1 MTLFAADDPGTVRRV
16 SLVKLSAE
24 VARSIA
30 GIGRI
35 VVEGEVHRS
44 TRGIRGAIYFT
55 LKDRAAQVS
64 VICPSNRAA
73 RCRAVAGER
82 VGVTGTLSWSADRG
96 QLSLIAEEVVP
107 VGAGAIAAMIA
118 DARRRLAADGLLDRP
133 RRRVPRL
140 PALIGVVC

>member
-16 SLVKLSAE
+16 SLVKLSSE

-35 VVEGEVHRS
+35 LVEGEVHRP
-44 TRGIRGAIYFT
+44 TRGGRGAIYFT

-82 VGVTGTLSWSADRG
+82 VRVRGSLGGSADGG
-96 QLSLIAEEVVP
+96 QLSLIGEEVSP
-107 VGAGAIAAMIA
+107 AGAGAIAAMIA
-118 DARRRLAADGLLDRP
+118 EARSNLAADGLLDRP
-133 RRRVPRL
+133 RRPLPRL
-140 PALIGVVC
+140 PAAIGVI